1 MQAHE
6 LVWKWSQ
13 PNAVRQL
20 TFQQRVTVAER
31 AVETGSLDEPTACDR
46 VSGKGGVEGELT
58 ASILERAGEVAG
70 VKAGL
75 EAVAESNGNT
85 GHDGG
90 VDGDREGPKEAV
102 RGALEVSWRR
112 SR

>member
-1 MQAHE
+1 MGGGPVDGAPAIDGAGEATLRVQGGRQAVH
-6 LVWKWSQ
+6 
-13 PNAVRQL
+13 
-20 TFQQRVTVAER
+20 
-31 AVETGSLDEPTACDR
+31 G

-58 ASILERAGEVAG
+58 ASILERAGEVAR

-102 RGALEVSWRR
+102 RGALEVSWGRIR
-112 SR
+112 